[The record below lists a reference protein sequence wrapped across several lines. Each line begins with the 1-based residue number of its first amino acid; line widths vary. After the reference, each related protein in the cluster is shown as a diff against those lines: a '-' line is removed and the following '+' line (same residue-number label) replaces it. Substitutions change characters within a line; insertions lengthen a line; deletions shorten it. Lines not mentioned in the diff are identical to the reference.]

1 VSFAVD
7 DRGVVEAARVVES
20 DDKRFNM
27 SAVEAI
33 LRWRFRAAETAD
45 GPAMAIVTI
54 PFVFNAP
61 KPEQAAQGTP

>member
-1 VSFAVD
+1 
-7 DRGVVEAARVVES
+7 
-20 DDKRFNM
+20 M